1 MLEIVPEQNT
11 FFKGMCAVSQNL
23 SLCIILIGLLVVYVC
38 VHVCA
43 HVCIYVCAHMYVGEV
58 YTCVCMYVEDRSKCV
73 VSSSITL
80 HIFMSQ
86 VFSLNLELTDTVG
99 ITGQQAPGFLLSP
112 ALGLRAFVTLP
123 DFMQALLVSW

>member
-1 MLEIVPEQNT
+1 MLSVRDCSRTKHI

-73 VSSSITL
+73 VSSSITPYF
-80 HIFMSQ
+80 HES
-86 VFSLNLELTDTVG
+86 
-99 ITGQQAPGFLLSP
+99 GFLTKP
-112 ALGLRAFVTLP
+112 RAH
-123 DFMQALLVSW
+123 